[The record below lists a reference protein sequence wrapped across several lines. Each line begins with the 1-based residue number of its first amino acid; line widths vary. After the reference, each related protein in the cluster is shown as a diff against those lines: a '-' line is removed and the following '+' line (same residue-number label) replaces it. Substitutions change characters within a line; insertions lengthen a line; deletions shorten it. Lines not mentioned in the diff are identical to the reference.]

1 MTVFVFENSE
11 ELQLKNLFLKQTAT
25 PPPDLLAFLSACFI
39 PPKSNS
45 SAKTISISAD
55 KDFSPLS
62 RDLFIKNVNKYE
74 NRPYTL

>member
-11 ELQLKNLFLKQTAT
+11 ELQLKNLFLKQAAT
-25 PPPDLLAFLSACFI
+25 PPPDHLAFLSACFI

-45 SAKTISISAD
+45 SAKTISISTD

-62 RDLFIKNVNKYE
+62 HDLFIENVNKYE

>member
-25 PPPDLLAFLSACFI
+25 PPPDLLTFLSACFI

-62 RDLFIKNVNKYE
+62 RDLFIKNVN
-74 NRPYTL
+74 